1 MTPGQSSDWP
11 GVVLSLCSVLM
22 GTVAVRAKTSNAFK
36 LSAAVILIVFFAGFI
51 NIIPSPGPAL
61 ATLMIDGLLV
71 VMFIAFLIRAADER
85 GAIRV
90 DFWMAAWL
98 LLVAVYLV
106 LLIQKGAPL
115 SEQLT
120 TVRSHAL
127 YAFIAIYIT
136 TAVRDRLELEKLLHL
151 VMRLGIVFSI
161 FGIAQYVLR
170 AQLPSW
176 LLASADTRVFSYFG
190 TDITRSNGL
199 MGNTIV
205 YSAVLLLFLSL
216 WAFKFAQHPT
226 FRPALAAAIVVVAL
240 LTTFSRIA
248 IVGAVLIG
256 VLAIL
261 KMLGRRGMKHL
272 VPGLVATVVLGTI
285 VVLALLSS
293 PATARSISESFI
305 VKDLFGGQNASVQ
318 GSTAGHD
325 AFTEFAIQSFGSNPW
340 TGVGIG
346 SQSVQGTT
354 AVQITDGANL
364 AVAVEGGL
372 ALFIPWM
379 LLIVAAAIAT
389 LSARRF
395 IAQECR
401 FLAVG
406 LFVFIVY
413 QFGAA
418 SFVNSAIIG
427 KTPFLLFWATF
438 GILMALLRVGRE
450 EASQAATEQ
459 ALQRA

>member
-1 MTPGQSSDWP
+1 
-11 GVVLSLCSVLM
+11 M
-22 GTVAVRAKTSNAFK
+22 GKVAVRAKASNAFK
-36 LSAAVILIVFFAGFI
+36 LSTAVILIVFFAGFI

-71 VMFIAFLIRAADER
+71 VMFIAFLVRAAVEGGR
-85 GAIRV
+85 IRV

-115 SEQLT
+115 AEQLT

-127 YAFIAIYIT
+127 YAFIAIYIA
-136 TAVRDRLELEKLLHL
+136 TAVRDRVELDRLLTII
-151 VMRLGIVFSI
+151 MRLGVAFSI

-170 AQLPSW
+170 AQLPAW

-216 WAFKFAQHPT
+216 WAFKFAQQPT
-226 FRPALAAAIVVVAL
+226 FRTALAAAIVVVAL

-272 VPGLVATVVLGTI
+272 VPGLVATAVLGTI
-285 VVLALLSS
+285 VFLALLSNPS
-293 PATARSISESFI
+293 TSQSISDSFI

-325 AFTEFAIQSFGSNPW
+325 AFTDFALQSFGSNPW

-346 SQSVQGTT
+346 SQSVQGAT

-379 LLIVAAAIAT
+379 LLIAAAVVAT

-395 IAQECR
+395 TAEEYR

-418 SFVNSAIIG
+418 SLVNSAIIG

-438 GILMALLRVGRE
+438 GILMALVRAGRE
-450 EASQAATEQ
+450 EASQAAAEQ
-459 ALQRA
+459 ALQRV